1 MGKMKRRRF
10 IFQAAALS
18 LGSTIPVACL
28 HRERNDASVDE
39 PPGTGGGN
47 GLVKNR
53 EMPAALV
60 MQLLDQKVDHFMEV
74 SNNCAQ
80 SSFLALTEQFEL
92 GGEEVLKALTPLPGI
107 AERGET
113 CGAVTGCL
121 MAFGLI
127 YGRGRNRLHDWDV
140 YRDSLVP
147 AGEFCRRFEKAFG
160 STMCSDIQE
169 AKFGRSFQLTDPE
182 DLRAFQEAG
191 ATAGCSAVVRR
202 AVRMAAEII
211 LTDPHASHDK

>member
-1 MGKMKRRRF
+1 MKRRRF
-10 IFQAAALS
+10 IFQATALS
-18 LGSTIPVACL
+18 LGSFIAGACL
-28 HRERNDASVDE
+28 RRKGSSARIDE
-39 PPGTGGGN
+39 PVETGSEN
-47 GLVKNR
+47 GLGKNR
-53 EMPAALV
+53 EMPQELV
-60 MQLLDQKVDHFMEV
+60 MQMLDQKVDQYMQE

-127 YGRGRNRLHDWDV
+127 YGRGRKRLHDWGV
-140 YRDSLVP
+140 YQDSLVP
-147 AGEFCRRFEKAFG
+147 AGEFCRRFEKVFG
-160 STMCSDIQE
+160 STMCRDIQE

-191 ATAGCSAVVRR
+191 ATTGCSAVVRR
-202 AVRMAAEII
+202 AVRLAAEII
-211 LTDPHASHDK
+211 LTDPHASPDK